1 MPNTTFQGIQLSVSD
16 FLNAQ
21 KTILENAAQSNT
33 PADTALLPAN
43 RQYRIPKYQREIRWG
58 IHQLDELINDILHD
72 KKYIGHVILHKGVS
86 TSTFDII
93 DGQQRIT
100 SLILAKL
107 GYYPDFSKYESAEDV
122 ADGDDDADDDPDT
135 KTIRWTFN
143 ELLVDDPSGNTIEA
157 VKLRLATDNR
167 YKQLTIPTVNEEFL
181 KNSFLGFSFIVPE
194 CKSSSEIQKSY
205 SQIFRNIN
213 YLGKSLSVLESRR
226 SLYYMDAK
234 YQRYFEGWYDD
245 EADALCDIKLFEKM
259 KLSKI
264 DFVRYLACL
273 SQYSIDEDK
282 NKVMK
287 WYSSFASRESFHADY
302 VSYLMGLDQEAH
314 NDKFNG
320 FAMDTTFPND
330 CWAERLTTLHDAV
343 NELKASMNLNEDNAF
358 TSWIDADYW
367 LFGLIYQILFNGKS
381 LVEEKA
387 ELIEKVKNKIQT
399 KRADASYSKSPNR
412 LGNLRDRLSDS
423 ITIFSEYV
431 Q

>member
-1 MPNTTFQGIQLSVSD
+1 MNTRVYYGEYSLSHWIDLVLSRNIV
-16 FLNAQ
+16 L
-21 KTILENAAQSNT
+21 
-33 PADTALLPAN
+33 
-43 RQYRIPKYQREIRWG
+43 PKYQRSFVWG
-58 IHQLDELINDILHD
+58 SKDVKRLIKSFKEHLFVQPVTIAVAPVGVNSTCNLIL
-72 KKYIGHVILHKGVS
+72 
-86 TSTFDII
+86 

-107 GYYPDFSKYESAEDV
+107 GYYPNVSKFESAEDV
-122 ADGDDDADDDPDT
+122 ADGDDDADDDNEK
-135 KTIRWTFN
+135 KTIKWTFN
-143 ELLVDDPSGNTIEA
+143 ELLVDDPKENTIEA
-157 VKLRLATDNR
+157 IKLRLAADDR
-167 YKQLTIPTVNEEFL
+167 YEPLAIPTVNDEFL

-194 CKSSSEIQKSY
+194 SKNSTETQKSY

-320 FAMDTTFPND
+320 FTMNTTFPND
-330 CWAERLTTLHDAV
+330 SWAQRLSTLHEAV

-367 LFGLIYQILFNGKS
+367 LFGLIYQILFNGKT
-381 LVEEKA
+381 LVEDKTD
-387 ELIEKVKNKIQT
+387 LIEKVKNKIQD

-423 ITIFSEYV
+423 ITIFAEYV